1 MGNTPCKE
9 VKNVN
14 RGELRINQNEVNSD
28 FPFSLFLLSLIKI
41 KEINELLK
49 SNQEKIE
56 TNRNLKLLP
65 ILNDL
70 NKSTRLINCYVNEFE
85 TIFSKELSNI
95 NGINFYSFALNQ
107 ISNEVK
113 IIDRN
118 FNEDSLLKLFYFN
131 INKKCLNC
139 KTKTDNYNCYLFNM
153 NIFDVYSFEDI
164 LFCEQCNSGQT
175 HLISTN
181 SLPKIIISIKM
192 FHQIKANLY
201 KYRESNNAIE
211 NDYYISCYYDKQ
223 IISYIKYENIYKYE
237 KENNHYQKLTFE
249 EFTSNVS
256 KDQEKV
262 EKIAYIYRHKDLINE
277 REDQSLIDSFFANK
291 NFRNAI
297 INYYMIKTENNI
309 ENKMYLVNKEYF
321 DYLLVMNNIDL
332 KTVLESNNNFVE
344 LDIEIQ
350 RNQNEIM
357 NMNKLIIYDD
367 PCKIIGDIDFV
378 NEEILK
384 QLGINQNEYLG
395 KEVIIKQIN
404 LSYFQI
410 IFKDNTML
418 KLVIKDN
425 QQDLIFNGECTN
437 QQINIMK
444 SNTQN
449 NKMMLANNINPNN
462 NMINNSNNNQNINQ
476 ILNLNKYQ
484 NRIQSNNSNTNQ
496 ISNQN
501 NNKDNSVLNVE
512 NHTKIEENQIIN
524 IENKFDK
531 EIKEIKDKLLL
542 YSSELTKIFNDILE
556 VKNKI
561 NKRIVSEKDFLEYL
575 VMDKKYYNQLT
586 KIYESNETY
595 ENDNIIFTDIKD
607 ISNIQAIDNLEK
619 LKSILDNFEKRKK
632 SLKSDNPFQND
643 YEKEKIDKVK
653 ISYPKNFVLIKE
665 ETLKEI
671 LSKLD
676 IKYKK
681 NKNSLYKALI
691 GDEYI
696 FLQDNDNKNNIFV
709 CNSKNIIFNVEMIIK
724 FDKEDQFLSEVKK
737 HIIKTGF
744 NMYLKYRNI
753 DLSKKNQDLIN
764 LEYAH
769 IGKIAIVIKSNPYIK
784 AIFDALSSIPKL
796 KESIGK
802 IEIKQNFLSFLL
814 HNYIK
819 ANNNLIE
826 LNKNIL
832 DVESHLNKLSKNSLN
847 NSDFKKL
854 IKLILKTL
862 NNELNIKKNDATFKI
877 EDYDPT
883 FVLNQF
889 NKNVEF
895 YKDSIIYNLFC
906 GHKKIEL
913 NCQKCNSIK
922 SKFKIFYCLFF
933 KIEKSSPKDIN
944 TLIASYEKENNKLKG
959 QCDICFE
966 KDKLYIK
973 NREINKFPEILII
986 ILDNKNKHKL
996 DCPLSLQI
1004 KNENYNLISCISKQ
1018 DEKSE
1023 DFSIITKNESKYFI
1037 FDGNEKKE
1045 FIYDSKKSITNP
1057 YVLFYEK
1064 KENNNEPE
1072 EIYLNNDNPP
1082 SFINPQKQMEENESI
1097 INNNLGN
1104 PLLNNNNNIKASV
1117 NNNQNNMNENVKNN
1131 NSNDNPIYNLINN
1144 DKSKNNLNNNMN
1156 QISNQINQQNN
1167 NNNQLN
1173 NMMNIGQNQQNIINN
1188 INQQNNNINNLN
1200 NNNQNNMMQI
1210 NPQNNM
1216 NQQNIINKTWDPLQ
1230 NMNNIRQQ
1238 NNMNNMNFNNN
1249 MNQANRQQ
1257 QNMVQSMLPNN
1268 NFNQNNNQMNIMNN
1282 NMKIPNQMM
1291 NINQNMQ
1298 MNNNMNN
1305 QFNNQMNN
1313 NMMNPNIQNF
1323 QNGFNRFN
1331 QNNQMMNMNMN
1342 NMQQFNNGMQMNN
1355 QQIQFMNQNSPNNN
1369 QMMNNNQQ
1377 IFNQNNMNQN
1387 NNQLFNQINN
1397 QNSNNNNF
1405 MNQNNFQMPN
1415 NNRFFNGNN
1424 NQMMNNNN
1432 NQFSNQNRNQMMN
1445 INNNNGFFNQNNNQ
1459 MNNNISP
1466 QMLNNMQNMNQISN
1480 NMPMIPSINNQNF
1493 PNNQNQNIQ
1502 NASSPNIGNN
1512 DSGSENNNDE
1522 ITLYFNFRND
1532 KQIYIDVDK
1541 NIKFSEVI
1549 ERLKEKYEWLKP
1561 MKILGFMI
1569 NGRKIDPNKS
1579 CAENRIEDSSKILII
1594 EE

>member
-14 RGELRINQNEVNSD
+14 RGELRINPNEVNSD

-107 ISNEVK
+107 ISNEMK

-153 NIFDVYSFEDI
+153 NIFDVYSFEDK

-223 IISYIKYENIYKYE
+223 IISYIKYENIYKYD

-425 QQDLIFNGECTN
+425 QQELIFNGECTN

-643 YEKEKIDKVK
+643 YEKEKIDKDK

-764 LEYAH
+764 LEDAH

-913 NCQKCNSIK
+913 NCKKCNSIK

-933 KIEKSSPKDIN
+933 KIEKSSPKDLN
-944 TLIASYEKENNKLKG
+944 TLISSYEKENNKLKG

-986 ILDNKNKHKL
+986 ILDNKKKDKL

-1023 DFSIITKNESKYFI
+1023 EFSIITKNESKYFI

-1104 PLLNNNNNIKASV
+1104 PMLNNNNNIKASV
-1117 NNNQNNMNENVKNN
+1117 NNSQNNLNENAKNN

-1156 QISNQINQQNN
+1156 QISNQINQNNNN

-1200 NNNQNNMMQI
+1200 NNNQNNMMQM

-1249 MNQANRQQ
+1249 MNQANSQQ
-1257 QNMVQSMLPNN
+1257 QNIVRSMLPNN

-1291 NINQNMQ
+1291 NINPNMQ

-1355 QQIQFMNQNSPNNN
+1355 QQIQFMNQNNPNNN

-1397 QNSNNNNF
+1397 QNSSNNNF

-1424 NQMMNNNN
+1424 NQMNNNNN
-1432 NQFSNQNRNQMMN
+1432 NQFLNQNRNQMMN
-1445 INNNNGFFNQNNNQ
+1445 NNNQFFNHNNNQ
-1459 MNNNISP
+1459 MNNNNISP

-1549 ERLKEKYEWLKP
+1549 DRLKEKYEWLKP